1 MKIKPL
7 FNLFLI
13 LIMASIAIGCARTSP
28 IQNVSNAPVTMVA
41 TGKNYTLTDV
51 KNAIIRA
58 GASLGWQ
65 MQDVAPG
72 HMVGT
77 LYIRSHMAQV
87 DIKYSTIAYSITYKD
102 SSNLNYDGTK
112 IHSNYN
118 GWIQNLDKAI
128 KIQLSTM

>member
-72 HMVGT
+72 HIV
-77 LYIRSHMAQV
+77 SV
-87 DIKYSTIAYSITYKD
+87 
-102 SSNLNYDGTK
+102 
-112 IHSNYN
+112 
-118 GWIQNLDKAI
+118 LDNQI
-128 KIQLSTM
+128 L